1 MKCFKNL
8 KYFHFRGKAQ
18 IMYSIFEQL
27 LQKRGISTYKVS
39 KDTGIA
45 QSVFSAW
52 KSGKS
57 IPKTDK
63 LQIIADYF
71 GVSLEYLTGK
81 YLDKEVS
88 VTYYFNEET
97 AKLAQKMFEDK
108 DMQSLFHIKSKMDP
122 KKFEA
127 YMNFIKAQFKLEHPE
142 E

>member
-1 MKCFKNL
+1 
-8 KYFHFRGKAQ
+8 
-18 IMYSIFEQL
+18 MYSIFEQL
-27 LQKRGISTYKVS
+27 LQKRGITTYKIS

-45 QSVFSAW
+45 QSVFSSW

-81 YLDKEVS
+81 YLDKEIS
-88 VTYYFNEET
+88 AHYYFNDET
-97 AKLAQKMFEDK
+97 AKLAQDMFEDK
-108 DMQSLFHIKSKMDP
+108 DMQSLYHIKQKMDP
-122 KKFEA
+122 KKFET
-127 YMNFIKAQFKLEHPE
+127 YMDLIRAQFKLEHPE